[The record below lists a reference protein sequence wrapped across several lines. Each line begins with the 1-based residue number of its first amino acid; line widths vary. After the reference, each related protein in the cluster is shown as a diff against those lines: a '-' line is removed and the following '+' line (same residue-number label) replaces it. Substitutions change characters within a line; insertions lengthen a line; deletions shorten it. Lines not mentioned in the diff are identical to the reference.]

1 MAAGLFEGATG
12 ILAEALQHARV
23 SDDTVELLQ
32 HPESVLK
39 VSIPVRMD
47 DGSLKTF
54 RGYRVRYNDAKGPT
68 KGGIRYHPDVNVE
81 EVQTLAFWMTV
92 KCAVVDL
99 PYGGGKGGITVDPKQ
114 LSMAELERLSRGY
127 INAIA
132 DFIGPDVDVPAPDV
146 YTNPLIMGWMMDQYS
161 TIERGLTPAVITGK
175 PIALGGS
182 LGRDTAT
189 ADGGFFVTQTLRD
202 AVLPGIAAPT
212 AAVQGFGNA
221 GMTMAR
227 LLHDA
232 GYKVVAIS
240 DSQGGIVKPDGLH
253 VPSVAQVKL
262 ESRELRGVYCE
273 GAVCELVE
281 HERISNEELLHL
293 DVDLLVPAA
302 LENAITEANVSDVK
316 ARMIVELA
324 NGPITPGADKAL
336 FERGVVVVPDVLA
349 NAGGVTVSY
358 FEWVQ
363 NRQGFA
369 WTADEVRTRLETRMV
384 TEARRLWDFA
394 QEKSVSLRVAAY
406 AQALERIGDAVD
418 AKGHRE
424 TFQPT

>member
-32 HPESVLK
+32 HPDSVLK

-324 NGPITPGADKAL
+324 NGPISPGADKAL
-336 FERGVVVVPDVLA
+336 R
-349 NAGGVTVSY
+349 
-358 FEWVQ
+358 
-363 NRQGFA
+363 
-369 WTADEVRTRLETRMV
+369 
-384 TEARRLWDFA
+384 ARRRGRPRRAGQRRRRHRLLLRVGPEPPGLRLDRRRGPHPPGDPHGHRGPPPLGLRA
-394 QEKSVSLRVAAY
+394 GESVSLRVAAY